1 MCPSKPAQHRTI
13 LAVDVAGF
21 CAGHRTDADR
31 EVVRAGLYRA
41 VRASFAR
48 SGVGW
53 SSCEHEDRGDG
64 MFALVPPDI
73 PKCRLTAQLPTQLLR
88 MLRTHNSKH
97 CTAGQIRL
105 RMVVHAGEIR
115 HDGHGVIGSALNL
128 AFRLLNAD
136 VARAALAAAPGPL
149 VVATSDWFFT
159 NVVRHCHASM
169 PADYRRVP
177 LTVKET
183 AAVAWLRLPST

>member
-1 MCPSKPAQHRTI
+1 M
-13 LAVDVAGF
+13 AVDVADF

-41 VRASFAR
+41 VRTSFAR
-48 SGVGW
+48 SGIGW

-73 PKCRLTAQLPTQLLR
+73 PKCRLTAQLPMQLLR
-88 MLRTHNSKH
+88 MLRTHNSRH
-97 CTAGQIRL
+97 STAARIEL

-136 VARAALAAAPGPL
+136 VARTALASVSGPL
-149 VVATSDWFFT
+149 VVVTSDWFFT
-159 NVVRHCHASM
+159 NVVRHCPASM
-169 PADYRRVP
+169 PSDYRRVA

-183 AAVAWLRLPST
+183 AAVTWIRPPSG